1 MSDEQW
7 GLKNGRVQ
15 GILRR
20 KNSTQIEKL
29 NIRLAQIEFLLFYGG
44 RLLGK
49 KEARRRIN

>member
-1 MSDEQW
+1 MS
-7 GLKNGRVQ
+7 NGGWRMAVFKVFWEE
-15 GILRR
+15 